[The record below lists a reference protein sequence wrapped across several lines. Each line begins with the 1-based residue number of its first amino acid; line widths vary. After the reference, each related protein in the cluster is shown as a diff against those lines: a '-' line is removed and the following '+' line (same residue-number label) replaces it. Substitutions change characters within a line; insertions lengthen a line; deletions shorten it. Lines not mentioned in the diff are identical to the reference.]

1 MSNIG
6 IGIGIDGD
14 KIVLIAKA
22 TIPADKNDDK
32 NDDKNGRPVDIIV
45 EKKLSLEEAK
55 VLKNNLRYYI
65 EDLAENIRIMKKEK
79 REPWHIKTT
88 WL

>member
-1 MSNIG
+1 MCNIG
-6 IGIGIDGD
+6 IGIGIEGD
-14 KIVLIAKA
+14 KIILTTKS
-22 TIPADKNDDK
+22 TISADK
-32 NDDKNGRPVDIIV
+32 NDDKNGRPAKIIV

-55 VLKNNLRYYI
+55 MLKNNLRYYI

-79 REPWHIKTT
+79 REPWHIQTT